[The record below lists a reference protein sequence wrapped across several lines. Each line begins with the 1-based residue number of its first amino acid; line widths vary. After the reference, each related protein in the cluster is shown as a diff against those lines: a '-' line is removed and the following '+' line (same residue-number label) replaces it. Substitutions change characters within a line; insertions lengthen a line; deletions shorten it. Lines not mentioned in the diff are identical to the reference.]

1 LRPRAAQTLH
11 AVLRKGTAPGAR
23 VVFPDAG
30 SETGELLPGDVVITV
45 REARARAQ
53 RP

>member
-1 LRPRAAQTLH
+1 
-11 AVLRKGTAPGAR
+11 VLRKGTASGAR

-45 REARARAQ
+45 REARRARA
-53 RP
+53 RASDGP